1 MKLTKSILLTSAML
15 LALPGA
21 ALAEYPERPI
31 TMLVSWAAG
40 GGTDAVARSLAARI
54 EAELG
59 TPVNVVNRT
68 GGAGVIG
75 HTEMVNAKPD
85 GYTIG
90 LASAELST
98 YYWSGT
104 AQFTAKDVTPI
115 ALVNL
120 DASSFNVAA
129 NGEWNDL
136 RTALD
141 AISSAPAG
149 TYKLSGMGAGAAYHL
164 AFAGLLN
171 SQGIDPNKVTVVP
184 SQGAAPGFQ
193 ELAAGGVEIVPSSL
207 PEAKAMI
214 DAGQVKSL
222 AVLADER
229 LGAFPD
235 VPTVKEAIG
244 TEWAGGTWRG
254 IVAPVGIPDEA
265 KEKLIKAVDAAW
277 HSDEFQNFM
286 KDRGFGVI
294 YLSDAEFGEYLATQ
308 HERNGEIM
316 GLLGLRKRD

>member
-1 MKLTKSILLTSAML
+1 MTYMKTKILGGIF
-15 LALPGA
+15 LALMSGPA
-21 ALAEYPERPI
+21 FAEYPERPI
-31 TMLVSWAAG
+31 TMLVAWSAG
-40 GGTDAVARSLAARI
+40 GGTDAVARALASQM

-75 HTEMVNAKPD
+75 HTEMVNARPD

-104 AQFTAKDVTPI
+104 APFTAKDVTPI

-129 NGEWNDL
+129 DSEWDDL
-136 RTALD
+136 QAALD
-141 AISSAPAG
+141 AIAQAPAG
-149 TYKLSGMGAGAAYHL
+149 TYKLSGMAPGAGYHL
-164 AFAGLLN
+164 AFSGLLHAE
-171 SQGIDPNKVTVVP
+171 GIDPNKVLVVP

-207 PEAKAMI
+207 PEAKPMM
-214 DAGQVKSL
+214 DAGEVKSL
-222 AVLADER
+222 AVLADQR
-229 LGAFPD
+229 LDAFPD
-235 VPTVKEAIG
+235 VPTVQEAIG
-244 TEWAGGTWRG
+244 REWAGGTWRAV
-254 IVAPVGIPDEA
+254 VAPAAIPDDA
-265 KEKLIKAVDAAW
+265 REKLTKAVDAAW

-286 KDRGFGVI
+286 TERGFGLNF
-294 YLSDAEFGEYLATQ
+294 LSGEDFQTYLAEQ
-308 HERNGEIM
+308 HVQNGEIM
-316 GLLGLRKRD
+316 KLLGLRHRD